1 MNMHRDSGLGIR
13 DAITGSSRVI
23 AVLAILVMGGRG
35 AHAQTNYQIGPQDVL
50 TITVFGEAD
59 LSGKFTVEQDGTFTF
74 PLVGRVKAGGASLR
88 DVEQD
93 LKKRLSDGYLRNPQ
107 VTVTMETYRSQ
118 RILIMGEVRSPAE
131 YQLTGDMT
139 LLSALARAG
148 GPTSAAG
155 REALIVRTPR
165 RPVLDENGRP
175 SGEPEI
181 IHVDLNDLQAGN
193 VSLNIPL
200 VDGDTIT
207 VPKAQSVFVSGQ
219 VKSPGAFPV
228 EPETTVLQ
236 VLSLAGG
243 LTERG
248 AAGRIKIQRTVDG
261 KKVEIKARLTDA
273 VLPGDTI
280 IVPEKFF

>member
-1 MNMHRDSGLGIR
+1 MNKYRDSGFGIR
-13 DAITGSSRVI
+13 NSVGRLI
-23 AVLAILVMGGRG
+23 AVAILVCGARG
-35 AHAQTNYQIGPQDVL
+35 AAAQTNYQIGPQDVL
-50 TITVFGEAD
+50 TITVFGEND

-74 PLVGRVKAGGASLR
+74 PLIGRVKAGGASLR

-107 VTVTMETYRSQ
+107 VTVSMETYRSQ

-139 LLSALARAG
+139 LLAALARAG
-148 GPTSAAG
+148 GPTAAAG

-175 SGEPEI
+175 SAEPEI
-181 IHVDLNDLQAGN
+181 IHVDLTDLQAGN
-193 VSLNIPL
+193 ISLNIPL
-200 VDGDTIT
+200 IDGDTIT

-228 EPETTVLQ
+228 EPDTTVLQ

-243 LTERG
+243 LTDRG
-248 AAGRIKIQRTVDG
+248 ASGRIKIQRTVDG
-261 KKVEIKARLTDA
+261 KKIEIKAKLTDI

-280 IVPEKFF
+280 IVPEKYF